1 MDQPAA
7 AHGGVVPD
15 GLSGAVTSGPALVAD
30 PERVSA
36 EWLTEVLTAA
46 GAIDGQRV
54 VGFDARPIGTGQVG
68 CNLRYV
74 LRYDGTGPGPES
86 VVAKFSSRD
95 ETSRATGVQT
105 LTYET
110 EVAFYR
116 DLAGT
121 VDVSRPG
128 CFFAAV
134 EPGTPDVVLVLE
146 DLAPAV
152 AGDQL
157 AGCTMAEAELA
168 MDEAARLHGP
178 RWGDPTLLDV
188 RWLAD
193 KQAGDPSLITFFGL
207 MWPGFVDRYRDT
219 LTPESVQVGE
229 RMVAHGAPWAEN
241 PPPALTL
248 CHADYRLDNMLFG
261 PAGSARPLTIVD
273 WQTVRLGVGTSD
285 VSYFLGAAMP
295 AEERRRHE
303 KDLVA
308 RYHAAL
314 GAYDIGAYGPDRCW
328 EDYRRHTFGG
338 FFMAVF
344 ASMMVER
351 TGRGDAMFMTMANGA
366 AAQVVDL
373 GALEFVS

>member
-1 MDQPAA
+1 MSA
-7 AHGGVVPD
+7 
-15 GLSGAVTSGPALVAD
+15 GPALVPD
-30 PERVSA
+30 PEQVSVG
-36 EWLTEVLTAA
+36 WLTEVLASS
-46 GAIDGQRV
+46 GAIDGRRV
-54 VGFDARPIGTGQVG
+54 VGFEARPIGTGQVG
-68 CNLRYV
+68 CNIRYL
-74 LRYDGTGPGPES
+74 LRYDGPGRGPES

-121 VDVSRPG
+121 VEVSRPQ
-128 CFFAAV
+128 CYFAAV

-157 AGCTMAEAELA
+157 AGCTVAEAELA

-178 RWGDPTLLDV
+178 RWGDPALLGFK
-188 RWLAD
+188 WLAD
-193 KQAGDPSLITFFGL
+193 KLSGDPSLITFFGM

-219 LTPESVQVGE
+219 LTAESLRVGD
-229 RMVAHGAPWAEN
+229 RMVAHGAHWAED

-248 CHADYRLDNMLFG
+248 CHADYRLDNMLFA
-261 PAGSARPLTIVD
+261 PAGSARPLAVVD

-295 AEERRRHE
+295 AEARRRHE

-314 GAYDIGAYGPDRCW
+314 SAYDIGSYGLDRCW
-328 EDYRRHTFGG
+328 DDYRRHTFGG

-344 ASMMVER
+344 ASMLVER
-351 TGRGDAMFMTMANGA
+351 TERGDAMFMTMANGA
-366 AAQVVDL
+366 AAHVVDL
-373 GALEFVS
+373 GALEFLS

>member
-1 MDQPAA
+1 VRTEPE
-7 AHGGVVPD
+7 
-15 GLSGAVTSGPALVAD
+15 LVAD
-30 PERVSA
+30 PEQV
-36 EWLTEVLTAA
+36 TAA
-46 GAIDGQRV
+46 WITSVLSYAGAVGGQRV
-54 VGFDARPIGTGQVG
+54 TGFEARPIGTGQVG
-68 CNLRYV
+68 CNVRY
-74 LRYDGTGPGPES
+74 LLSYDRPGPGPGS

-105 LTYET
+105 RTYET

-116 DLAGT
+116 ELAGT

-134 EPGTPDVVLVLE
+134 EPGTPNVVLLLE

-157 AGCTMAEAELA
+157 AGCTAAQAELA
-168 MDEAARLHGP
+168 VVEAARLHGP
-178 RWGDPTLLDV
+178 RWGDGTLLQV
-188 RWLAD
+188 GWLAE
-193 KQAGDPSLITFFGL
+193 KLAGDPALITFFGM
-207 MWPGFVDRYRDT
+207 MWPGFVDRYRPT
-219 LTPESVQVGE
+219 LTAESLQVGE
-229 RMVAHGAPWAEN
+229 RMVAHGAPWAEH

-261 PAGSARPLTIVD
+261 LADAPRPLTVVD

-295 AEERRRHE
+295 PDQRRRVE
-303 KDLVA
+303 KELVG

-314 GAYDIGAYGPDRCW
+314 SEYDIGDYGLDRCW
-328 EDYRRHTFGG
+328 EDYRRYSFGG

-344 ASMMVER
+344 ASMLVER
-351 TGRGDAMFMTMANGA
+351 TERGDAMFMTMANGA
-366 AAQVVDL
+366 AAQVADL
-373 GALEFVS
+373 GALEFLA

>member
-7 AHGGVVPD
+7 AHGRVVA
-15 GLSGAVTSGPALVAD
+15 SAVTGAPALVAD
-30 PERVSA
+30 PERVTA
-36 EWLTEVLTAA
+36 DWLTDVLDSA
-46 GAIDGQRV
+46 GAIDGRRV
-54 VGFDARPIGTGQVG
+54 VDFDARPIGTGQVG

-74 LRYDGTGPGPES
+74 LRYDRPGQGPDS

-116 DLAGT
+116 DLAAT
-121 VDVSRPG
+121 VEVSRPG

-134 EPGTPDVVLVLE
+134 ESGTPDVVLVLE

-157 AGCTMAEAELA
+157 AGCTPAEAELA
-168 MDEAARLHGP
+168 VVEAARLHGP
-178 RWGDPTLLDV
+178 RWGDPALLEIG
-188 RWLAD
+188 WLAD
-193 KQAGDPSLITFFGL
+193 KQSGDPALITYFGM

-219 LTPESVQVGE
+219 LSPESLQVGE
-229 RMVAHGAPWAEN
+229 RMVAHGAPWAED

-261 PAGSARPLTIVD
+261 SPGSQRPLAVVD
-273 WQTVRLGVGTSD
+273 WQTVRLGVGPSD

-295 AEERRRHE
+295 PEERRRHE

-308 RYHAAL
+308 RYHDAL
-314 GAYDIGAYGPDRCW
+314 GAYDIGAYGLDRCW
-328 EDYRRHTFGG
+328 EDYRRYSFGG

-366 AAQVVDL
+366 AAQVTDL
-373 GALEFVS
+373 GALEFLA